1 MYVPFKGLIPVPVS
15 QGSKSLTF
23 VLCCSHK
30 HPTHFTYFLKGIN
43 GCYYNFYYMITFTLL
58 QARSWRKVI
67 QVNIELM
74 EVRRQTDQSFISLLQ
89 AVRVGR

>member
-1 MYVPFKGLIPVPVS
+1 MPRGLAGTVAMNT
-15 QGSKSLTF
+15 GSLLNTQMDFIEKDLVIS
-23 VLCCSHK
+23 
-30 HPTHFTYFLKGIN
+30 
-43 GCYYNFYYMITFTLL
+43 ITL

-67 QVNIELM
+67 QVNMELM